1 MRWDIKV
8 GGSEIAEIAA
18 IADIARD
25 RRTKPSALMNA
36 GGTDRKSDDGL
47 VAPERST
54 ALRHDAGTV
63 FDKLIIGTK
72 RESPPFVPSA
82 SSSSLGTKSWG
93 SGLRANHALG
103 GRAAIGKQ
111 SLLLQAASRE

>member
-36 GGTDRKSDDGL
+36 GGADQKSDDGL

-72 RESPPFVPSA
+72 RV
-82 SSSSLGTKSWG
+82 SLSFCSK
-93 SGLRANHALG
+93 RF
-103 GRAAIGKQ
+103 
-111 SLLLQAASRE
+111 